1 MRNRAKKFP
10 ALITCTVIDWFQP
23 WPYDALQSV
32 AQKFLQPMEIFGEE
46 DSALRT
52 GVVSFFPYSFE
63 ASMKISNT
71 FMHKEKRFSY
81 STPKSFLELLK
92 LYTGML
98 GGKVDALE
106 DKKERLTN
114 GLEKLEVTKEQVAAL
129 EEVLTEKA
137 EVVKVKVAEA
147 EIKAEEVG
155 AEKAKVEHETEKANV
170 VAEEAGEI
178 SKKVNIQK
186 ASCEKDLAAA
196 LPLVAQAE
204 AALDVLNVKD
214 FQELKAMA
222 KPPAGIDK
230 LLECVMHLF
239 AGLDHGALTIE
250 IDKKGKVKDTGWKTA
265 QKIMGNPGAFLTNL
279 KEYKAAIDDMQ
290 ITQAQVDLSRAVKE
304 ALGGEEELE
313 DIFRKKSGAAAGLVV
328 WVINIIMYYDV
339 VVQVEPKR
347 LALKEAGETLAA
359 AQEKLGNAK
368 ALVAELSKKLAGL
381 MAEFD
386 KVMKDKE
393 ETVAE
398 AKKCSDKLEMA
409 KRLINALGANG
420 VIWEQTVQTVGAEL
434 GFIPGDTVI
443 ACAYASYVGIF
454 TRDYRE
460 ECLDL
465 YMKYLKKNEVPLG
478 PKPDPLGI
486 LCSEADQAAWGTQG
500 LPSDRVSLENG
511 AIMTNS
517 QRWSLIIDPQLQ
529 GVVWIKNKE
538 AEAGLVITRMGHN
551 KMVNTFELA
560 IEAGKPVLIES
571 MQETVDAVL
580 TPVITRSTIK
590 RGSSRVLK
598 LGDKE
603 IKYSP
608 NFKLVM
614 QTKLSNPHYPPEVQ
628 AECTCINFTVTE
640 AGLEDQLN
648 FAIVKLERPDLAREK
663 SRLISQQNEFKVK
676 LAELEALLLEKLAN
690 AEGDILEDTDLIL
703 SLEDAKKTSDEV
715 KEKMVI
721 ATETEAKINETS
733 ENYRP
738 SAQRGALV
746 FFLMMDLR
754 KIHSFYKYSLD
765 AFLVVVTRAVESVT
779 LRKPK
784 EPKVEEA
791 APEAAEG
798 GGEEEDEEGEDGEE
812 GEEGEEGEAA
822 EEAEPEEEEEEI
834 IELTGKDLKNRVD
847 LLSKIITIF
856 VWLYIARGLFSTHKL
871 IVASM
876 LAFRILVRSGALD
889 AHEVNTLY
897 ICPPDPAPTPMP
909 ENCKSWILDA
919 QWGMLKTL
927 ESIPVFK
934 NSGALTQNM
943 EQDSLGW
950 KRWFQEEKAESADL
964 PRSFRDISPFH
975 RLMLLRVLRPDR
987 IGAALVQFVQDNLG
1001 NEFIEMDP
1009 FSIDVAYAESSNLSP
1024 LFFVLFPGTD
1034 PTPAVEGMANA
1045 LGCSDANG
1053 KFVNISMGQGQEQ
1066 IAISALRKRAEEGGW
1081 VMLQNIHLMQ
1091 SWLPQLDRGLEVI
1104 EEFSHE
1110 SFRSVLSS
1118 EPPSAPGVPIDLVML
1133 IEIIPEATLQRCIK
1147 IADEA
1152 PADLKSNL
1160 RRAYGKFSP
1169 EDIEKCQKQKEFK
1182 GIVFSLCFFHSLI
1195 VGRRRFGP
1203 QGYSKSYPFN
1213 DGDMRICGNVLCNY
1227 LNMYEQ
1233 VPYPDLRYLFG
1244 EIMYGGHITD
1254 PWDRRITNTYL
1265 LVLITPEL
1273 FNNMNLAP
1281 GFKSPDAAKFEYQHY
1296 VKYTEEKFPTE
1307 TPNMFW
1313 LHPNAEIG
1321 FLTNQ
1326 GLNVFSTIMK
1336 VSGGGGGGGG
1346 GDISASQEHITNY
1359 LGLLPNDIDMF
1370 DVRARITE
1378 YTPYIIVSL
1387 QESDRMN
1394 VLLKTIRSSC
1404 LELELG
1410 IAGALNITDPM
1421 ESLSGNL
1428 QTNAVDPAWKGKA
1441 YSSLKALSAWFADLI
1456 MRVDQ
1461 LVNWTNAL
1469 ALLKSVW
1476 LSGLFNPMSFL
1487 TAVMQVNARINNLPL
1502 DFMVNRT
1509 IFTNFYELSELGGQP
1524 PEGVYGHGL
1533 FMEGAGWEDGKG
1545 DEEGYVTE
1553 SKLKDLHPQMP
1564 ICNVYAVH
1572 VDEMSWD
1579 CMYRCPVYVTS
1590 LRGPDYVFAA
1600 NVRMD
1605 ADDTDIRWILAGCA
1619 LLLADD

>member
-1 MRNRAKKFP
+1 M
-10 ALITCTVIDWFQP
+10 
-23 WPYDALQSV
+23 Y
-32 AQKFLQPMEIFGEE
+32 
-46 DSALRT
+46 
-52 GVVSFFPYSFE
+52 
-63 ASMKISNT
+63 
-71 FMHKEKRFSY
+71 
-81 STPKSFLELLK
+81 
-92 LYTGML
+92 
-98 GGKVDALE
+98 
-106 DKKERLTN
+106 
-114 GLEKLEVTKEQVAAL
+114 
-129 EEVLTEKA
+129 
-137 EVVKVKVAEA
+137 
-147 EIKAEEVG
+147 
-155 AEKAKVEHETEKANV
+155 
-170 VAEEAGEI
+170 
-178 SKKVNIQK
+178 
-186 ASCEKDLAAA
+186 
-196 LPLVAQAE
+196 
-204 AALDVLNVKD
+204 
-214 FQELKAMA
+214 
-222 KPPAGIDK
+222 AGIDPNV
-230 LLECVMHLF
+230 EV
-239 AGLDHGALTIE
+239 
-250 IDKKGKVKDTGWKTA
+250 DKKGRAKDISWKGA
-265 QKIMGNPGAFLTNL
+265 QKIMAAPDKFLENL
-279 KEYKAAIDDMQ
+279 KCFKDEIDASNVPAANIE
-290 ITQAQVDLSRAVKE
+290 ASRAVKDSM
-304 ALGGEEELE
+304 GEDFSEEV
-313 DIFRKKSGAAAGLVV
+313 FRKKSSAAAGLVV

-347 LALKEAGETLAA
+347 QALREATETLQN
-359 AQEKLGNAK
+359 AQEKLSNAK
-368 ALVAELSKKLAGL
+368 ALVAELEKKLAGL

-386 KVMKDKE
+386 KVMKEKD
-393 ETVAE
+393 ETVAQ
-398 AKKCSDKLEMA
+398 AKKMSDKLDMA
-409 KRLINALGANG
+409 KRLINALSANG
-420 VIWEQTVQTVGAEL
+420 VIWEQTVGTVGDEL

-465 YMKYLKKNEVPLG
+465 YMKYLRKNEVPLG

-486 LCSEADQAAWGTQG
+486 LCTEADQAGWGTHG
-500 LPSDRVSLENG
+500 LPNDRVSLENG

-560 IEAGKPVLIES
+560 IDAGKPVLIES

-598 LGDKE
+598 LGDQE

-648 FAIVKLERPDLAREK
+648 FAIVRLERPDLAREK
-663 SRLISQQNEFKVK
+663 SKLIAQQNEFKVK
-676 LAELEALLLEKLAN
+676 LAELEALLLDKLAN
-690 AEGDILEDTDLIL
+690 AEGDLTDDTDLIL

-721 ATETEAKINETS
+721 ATETETKINETS

-791 APEAAEG
+791 VPEAAEG

-876 LAFRILVRSGALD
+876 LVFRIMVRSGSLD

-897 ICPPDPAPTPMP
+897 ICPPDPAPPPMP

-1009 FSIDVAYAESSNLSP
+1009 FSIEVAYNESSCLSP
-1024 LFFVLFPGTD
+1024 MFFVLFPGTD

-1045 LGCSDANG
+1045 LGCSDSNG

-1066 IAISALRKRAEEGGW
+1066 IAISALRKRAEEGG
-1081 VMLQNIHLMQ
+1081 
-1091 SWLPQLDRGLEVI
+1091 R
-1104 EEFSHE
+1104 
-1110 SFRSVLSS
+1110 
-1118 EPPSAPGVPIDLVML
+1118 
-1133 IEIIPEATLQRCIK
+1133 
-1147 IADEA
+1147 
-1152 PADLKSNL
+1152 
-1160 RRAYGKFSP
+1160 
-1169 EDIEKCQKQKEFK
+1169 
-1182 GIVFSLCFFHSLI
+1182 
-1195 VGRRRFGP
+1195 
-1203 QGYSKSYPFN
+1203 
-1213 DGDMRICGNVLCNY
+1213 
-1227 LNMYEQ
+1227 
-1233 VPYPDLRYLFG
+1233 
-1244 EIMYGGHITD
+1244 
-1254 PWDRRITNTYL
+1254 
-1265 LVLITPEL
+1265 
-1273 FNNMNLAP
+1273 
-1281 GFKSPDAAKFEYQHY
+1281 
-1296 VKYTEEKFPTE
+1296 
-1307 TPNMFW
+1307 
-1313 LHPNAEIG
+1313 
-1321 FLTNQ
+1321 
-1326 GLNVFSTIMK
+1326 
-1336 VSGGGGGGGG
+1336 
-1346 GDISASQEHITNY
+1346 
-1359 LGLLPNDIDMF
+1359 
-1370 DVRARITE
+1370 
-1378 YTPYIIVSL
+1378 
-1387 QESDRMN
+1387 
-1394 VLLKTIRSSC
+1394 
-1404 LELELG
+1404 
-1410 IAGALNITDPM
+1410 
-1421 ESLSGNL
+1421 
-1428 QTNAVDPAWKGKA
+1428 
-1441 YSSLKALSAWFADLI
+1441 
-1456 MRVDQ
+1456 
-1461 LVNWTNAL
+1461 
-1469 ALLKSVW
+1469 
-1476 LSGLFNPMSFL
+1476 
-1487 TAVMQVNARINNLPL
+1487 
-1502 DFMVNRT
+1502 
-1509 IFTNFYELSELGGQP
+1509 
-1524 PEGVYGHGL
+1524 
-1533 FMEGAGWEDGKG
+1533 
-1545 DEEGYVTE
+1545 
-1553 SKLKDLHPQMP
+1553 
-1564 ICNVYAVH
+1564 
-1572 VDEMSWD
+1572 
-1579 CMYRCPVYVTS
+1579 
-1590 LRGPDYVFAA
+1590 
-1600 NVRMD
+1600 
-1605 ADDTDIRWILAGCA
+1605 
-1619 LLLADD
+1619 

>member
-1 MRNRAKKFP
+1 
-10 ALITCTVIDWFQP
+10 
-23 WPYDALQSV
+23 
-32 AQKFLQPMEIFGEE
+32 MEIFGEE
-46 DSALRT
+46 DSELRT
-52 GVVSFFPYSFE
+52 GVVGFFPYSFE
-63 ASMKISNT
+63 ASQTISND
-71 FMHKEKRFSY
+71 FMKKEKRFSY

-114 GLEKLEVTKEQVAAL
+114 GLEKLRVTQESVAAL

-147 EIKAEEVG
+147 EVKAEEVG
-155 AEKAKVEHETEKANV
+155 QEKAKVSVETDKANI
-170 VAEEAGEI
+170 VAEEAEEI
-178 SKKVNIQK
+178 SKRVNIQK

-214 FQELKAMA
+214 FQELKQLA

-230 LLECVMHLF
+230 LLESVMHLF
-239 AGLDHGALTIE
+239 AGIDPLIE
-250 IDKKGKVKDTGWKTA
+250 IDKKGRVKDTGWKTA
-265 QKIMGNPGAFLTNL
+265 QKIMGNPAAFLTNL
-279 KEYKAAIDDMQ
+279 KEYKGEIDDMKV
-290 ITQAQVDLSRAVKE
+290 TQQNVDLSRAVKE
-304 ALGGEEELE
+304 ALGAEEELE

-347 LALKEAGETLAA
+347 LALKEATETLEA
-359 AQEKLGNAK
+359 AQTKLSNAK
-368 ALVAELSKKLAGL
+368 TLVAELEKKLAGL

-386 KVMKDKE
+386 KVMKEKD
-393 ETVAE
+393 ETVAQ
-398 AKKCSDKLEMA
+398 AKKMSDKLDMA
-409 KRLINALGANG
+409 KRLINALSANG
-420 VIWEQTVQTVGAEL
+420 VIWEQTVGTVGDEL
-434 GFIPGDTVI
+434 SFIPGDTVI

-460 ECLDL
+460 ECLEL
-465 YMKYLKKNEVPLG
+465 YMKYLRKNDVPLG

-486 LCSEADQAAWGTQG
+486 LCTEADQAGWGTQG
-500 LPSDRVSLENG
+500 LPNDRVSLENG

-560 IEAGKPVLIES
+560 IEAGKPVLIEA
-571 MQETVDAVL
+571 MQEGVDAVL
-580 TPVITRSTIK
+580 SPIITRSTIK
-590 RGSSRVLK
+590 RGNSRMIK

-648 FAIVKLERPDLAREK
+648 FAIVRLERPDLAREK
-663 SRLISQQNEFKVK
+663 SKLIAQQNEFKVK
-676 LAELEALLLEKLAN
+676 LAELEALLLDKLAN
-690 AEGDILEDTDLIL
+690 AEGDLTDDTDLIL

-721 ATETEAKINETS
+721 ATETETKINETS

-738 SAQRGALV
+738 SASRGALV

-765 AFLVVVTRAVESVT
+765 AFLVVVTRAVESIT

-791 APEAAEG
+791 PAEEAEG
-798 GGEEEDEEGEDGEE
+798 GGDDEEEEEGDEGEE
-812 GEEGEEGEAA
+812 GEEGEEAA
-822 EEAEPEEEEEEI
+822 EEAEPEEEEEI

-1009 FSIDVAYAESSNLSP
+1009 FSIEVAYEESSNLSP
-1024 LFFVLFPGTD
+1024 FFFVLFPGTD
-1034 PTPAVEGMANA
+1034 PTPAVEGLANA
-1045 LGCSDANG
+1045 LGCSDSNG
-1053 KFVNISMGQGQEQ
+1053 KFINISMGQGQEQ
-1066 IAISALRKRAEEGGW
+1066 IAISAMRKRAEEGGW

-1091 SWLPQLDRGLEVI
+1091 SWLPQLDRALEVI

-1118 EPPSAPGVPIDLVML
+1118 EPPSAPGVPLDLVML
-1133 IEIIPEATLQRCIK
+1133 IEIVPEATLQRCIK

-1169 EDIEKCQKQKEFK
+1169 EDVEKCNKQKEYK

-1195 VGRRRFGP
+1195 VGRRRFGA

-1213 DGDMRICGNVLCNY
+1213 DGDMKICGSVLCNY

-1281 GFKSPDAAKFEYQHY
+1281 GFKSPDASKFEYQHY
-1296 VKYTEEKFPTE
+1296 VKYTEEKFPME

-1336 VSGGGGGGGG
+1336 ISGGGGGGGG
-1346 GDISASQEHITNY
+1346 GDLGAATEHINNY
-1359 LGLLPNDIDMF
+1359 LQLLPPDIDMF
-1370 DVRARITE
+1370 EVRSKITE

-1394 VLLKTIRSSC
+1394 VLLQTIRSSL

-1410 IAGALNITDPM
+1410 IGGALNVSDGM
-1421 ESLSGNL
+1421 ETLSEKL
-1428 QTNAVDPAWKGKA
+1428 QTNAVDPNWAKKA
-1441 YSSLKALSAWFADLI
+1441 YSSLKSLVPWFADLI
-1456 MRVDQ
+1456 LRVEQ
-1461 LVNWTNAL
+1461 LVNWTHDL
-1469 ALLKSVW
+1469 ALGTLQPDVLPHGRHAGERSAQQ
-1476 LSGLFNPMSFL
+1476 L
-1487 TAVMQVNARINNLPL
+1487 AAR
-1502 DFMVNRT
+1502 FH
-1509 IFTNFYELSELGGQP
+1509 GQP
-1524 PEGVYGHGL
+1524 Y
-1533 FMEGAGWEDGKG
+1533 
-1545 DEEGYVTE
+1545 
-1553 SKLKDLHPQMP
+1553 DLHKFLRTFG
-1564 ICNVYAVH
+1564 VGRTA
-1572 VDEMSWD
+1572 SGG
-1579 CMYRCPVYVTS
+1579 S
-1590 LRGPDYVFAA
+1590 LRAWSLHGRR
-1600 NVRMD
+1600 RMGG
-1605 ADDTDIRWILAGCA
+1605 REG
-1619 LLLADD
+1619 